1 MPYVDVDKRR
11 EYGRNWANKKNRI
24 IRSLENRTDG
34 TISLKRGVITWAE
47 LNKEDYSKIS
57 TWKECVEK
65 SKGYILGR
73 RINRMAIA
81 AIAIRACD
89 IKLGGRRKKE
99 EEVKK
104 TIVAFANEAGIHRK
118 TLSDWIR
125 IRRNIINH
133 LPENIKVIEYSAAKY
148 ASDALYKHPDSNP
161 EELYRKFAGQEPQQR
176 TVTWCI
182 RGLETLAN
190 HLSLSNLS

>member
-81 AIAIRACD
+81 AIAIRAC
-89 IKLGGRRKKE
+89 
-99 EEVKK
+99 V
-104 TIVAFANEAGIHRK
+104 
-118 TLSDWIR
+118 S
-125 IRRNIINH
+125 
-133 LPENIKVIEYSAAKY
+133 
-148 ASDALYKHPDSNP
+148 
-161 EELYRKFAGQEPQQR
+161 
-176 TVTWCI
+176 
-182 RGLETLAN
+182 
-190 HLSLSNLS
+190 